1 MPENNGW
8 FPFNKNEKQYLN
20 RRQINFKEIEIFH
33 KWEPLV
39 FVLVFVLIIRDIIKT
54 KPITLIRYRKSD
66 YKEVKKQFSL
76 LSSSLRTIYY
86 CNRKTKSSLVLM
98 VLTSKGFTSSSLHL
112 FLWISASKLWKF
124 CQIELSS
131 SLIYWVSAHLL
142 KKKSYDSSMACLL
155 EWYRGSKKPLIY
167 STYTMSQSLG

>member
-112 FLWISASKLWKF
+112 FL
-124 CQIELSS
+124 
-131 SLIYWVSAHLL
+131 
-142 KKKSYDSSMACLL
+142 
-155 EWYRGSKKPLIY
+155 
-167 STYTMSQSLG
+167 